1 MAAANAAAI
10 NTTRASTKKK
20 NKSITVEEPDQN
32 WDPEQD
38 SEFDNPLATPDSD
51 TRQKDFTAAGGEL
64 AEYGEGYD
72 EKFSSSQIFQK
83 LETEASVSLSP
94 HPLPALHA
102 APATPAKISPAAA
115 ATAAAAAIAAITVG
129 PAAAGAA
136 AAAAAADADGA
147 DGRRCRCRC
156 RCAAAGAPATAPQQ
170 HPAVAPQAPPASA
183 LAVSAF

>member
-94 HPLPALHA
+94 HPLCA
-102 APATPAKISPAAA
+102 ARCTSDPSQDQPSRRGNRGRRGHCSDHG
-115 ATAAAAAIAAITVG
+115 G
-129 PAAAGAA
+129 PSSSRCRRRRR
-136 AAAAAADADGA
+136 
-147 DGRRCRCRC
+147 RRCRR
-156 RCAAAGAPATAPQQ
+156 
-170 HPAVAPQAPPASA
+170 
-183 LAVSAF
+183 

>member
-136 AAAAAADADGA
+136 AAAAAADADGT
-147 DGRRCRCRC
+147 DGRRC